1 MGDAYAGDRIDF
13 IKVSPPSSR
22 RQATVHRTV
31 ALYGFDPG
39 HFTVIRKERPRWG
52 LSFLGAG
59 DRIDFIK
66 VSPPSSRRQATV
78 HRTVALYGFDPGHF
92 GITRK
97 ERPRWG
103 LSFLG
108 AGDRDRTGTLF
119 RARDFKSLVSACS
132 TTPASIAYPN
142 TFLPHRQANARSFCR
157 FSQEAPLIFFSH
169 LPLLSRK

>member
-1 MGDAYAGDRIDF
+1 MATIIRIYGTTLRGIPASERKISYIYPLDNS
-13 IKVSPPSSR
+13 I
-22 RQATVHRTV
+22 
-31 ALYGFDPG
+31 LYKP
-39 HFTVIRKERPRWG
+39 
-52 LSFLGAG
+52 
-59 DRIDFIK
+59 
-66 VSPPSSRRQATV
+66 
-78 HRTVALYGFDPGHF
+78 RTVALYGFDPGHF
-92 GITRK
+92 GIIRK

-169 LPLLSRK
+169 LPLLSRR